1 MSRQVK
7 TEIAGIAGLAFCGIL
22 VETSMN
28 VTFPTLM
35 GLFHTTL
42 NNVQWIT
49 SAYLLA
55 VTLTIVLAA
64 YLQRSFHYRTIL
76 TVSVLASF
84 FGGVICA
91 AALNLPMILLGRVI
105 QGAGT
110 GMALPLLF
118 TIIMTQVPRQQQGT
132 YVGTAGMIIALAPSL
147 GPTYGGTVLDLLDWR
162 YNFIFTLPLI
172 AIFGWV
178 AIKNAI
184 KNQPERHR
192 FQLAEYLAIVVSL
205 VALTLAVNQLDAG
218 LGDPLVS
225 GGLLLFLAALVA
237 FVVLTRRAGGH
248 HLLNLRILTNLA
260 FTYSLLIY
268 VFLQLVQISLTFV
281 IPNLAQLTFNQSAL
295 VAGFLLLAGSL
306 LSSFL
311 GPVMGRLL
319 DDRGPRFPLI
329 AGSLCIMA
337 SLILFTVFI
346 AHLTILTIIAFHVLY
361 MLGFSMMY
369 NNTMTLGLQQLNGP
383 QIGDGNALF
392 NMLQQYAGSIGIAA
406 MAVIIAIGGAG
417 IQNGATAVLS
427 GSRLAFIVLFCFTV
441 AIALLAFALLAS
453 LKRQPSG
460 R

>member
-1 MSRQVK
+1 M
-7 TEIAGIAGLAFCGIL
+7 
-22 VETSMN
+22 
-28 VTFPTLM
+28 
-35 GLFHTTL
+35 
-42 NNVQWIT
+42 
-49 SAYLLA
+49 
-55 VTLTIVLAA
+55 
-64 YLQRSFHYRTIL
+64 
-76 TVSVLASF
+76 
-84 FGGVICA
+84 
-91 AALNLPMILLGRVI
+91 
-105 QGAGT
+105 
-110 GMALPLLF
+110 
-118 TIIMTQVPRQQQGT
+118 
-132 YVGTAGMIIALAPSL
+132 
-147 GPTYGGTVLDLLDWR
+147 
-162 YNFIFTLPLI
+162 
-172 AIFGWV
+172 
-178 AIKNAI
+178 
-184 KNQPERHR
+184 
-192 FQLAEYLAIVVSL
+192 
-205 VALTLAVNQLDAG
+205 
-218 LGDPLVS
+218 
-225 GGLLLFLAALVA
+225 
-237 FVVLTRRAGGH
+237 
-248 HLLNLRILTNLA
+248 
-260 FTYSLLIY
+260 IY

-319 DDRGPRFPLI
+319 DDRGPHFPLI

-392 NMLQQYAGSIGIAA
+392 NMLQQYAGSIGTAV
-406 MAVIIAIGGAG
+406 MAGIIAIGGAG

-441 AIALLAFALLAS
+441 AIALLAFALLVS

>member
-49 SAYLLA
+49 TAYLLA

-84 FGGVICA
+84 FGGVIFA

-105 QGAGT
+105 QGAET

-172 AIFGWV
+172 AIFSWV

-184 KNQPERHR
+184 KNKPERHR

-218 LGDPLVS
+218 LGNPLVS

-248 HLLNLRILTNLA
+248 HLLNLRILTNHA

-268 VFLQLVQISLTFV
+268 VFLQLV
-281 IPNLAQLTFNQSAL
+281 
-295 VAGFLLLAGSL
+295 
-306 LSSFL
+306 
-311 GPVMGRLL
+311 
-319 DDRGPRFPLI
+319 
-329 AGSLCIMA
+329 
-337 SLILFTVFI
+337 
-346 AHLTILTIIAFHVLY
+346 
-361 MLGFSMMY
+361 
-369 NNTMTLGLQQLNGP
+369 
-383 QIGDGNALF
+383 
-392 NMLQQYAGSIGIAA
+392 
-406 MAVIIAIGGAG
+406 
-417 IQNGATAVLS
+417 
-427 GSRLAFIVLFCFTV
+427 
-441 AIALLAFALLAS
+441 
-453 LKRQPSG
+453 
-460 R
+460 

>member
-1 MSRQVK
+1 
-7 TEIAGIAGLAFCGIL
+7 
-22 VETSMN
+22 
-28 VTFPTLM
+28 
-35 GLFHTTL
+35 
-42 NNVQWIT
+42 
-49 SAYLLA
+49 
-55 VTLTIVLAA
+55 
-64 YLQRSFHYRTIL
+64 
-76 TVSVLASF
+76 
-84 FGGVICA
+84 
-91 AALNLPMILLGRVI
+91 
-105 QGAGT
+105 
-110 GMALPLLF
+110 
-118 TIIMTQVPRQQQGT
+118 
-132 YVGTAGMIIALAPSL
+132 MIIALAPSL

-184 KNQPERHR
+184 KNKPERHR

-237 FVVLTRRAGGH
+237 FVVLTRRARGH
-248 HLLNLRILTNLA
+248 HLLNLRILTNHA

-295 VAGFLLLAGSL
+295 VADFLLLAGSL

-311 GPVMGRLL
+311 GPVMERLL

-383 QIGDGNALF
+383 RL
-392 NMLQQYAGSIGIAA
+392 
-406 MAVIIAIGGAG
+406 
-417 IQNGATAVLS
+417 ATATPCLT
-427 GSRLAFIVLFCFTV
+427 CFNNTPV
-441 AIALLAFALLAS
+441 QSA
-453 LKRQPSG
+453 PPPWP
-460 R
+460 